1 MYIEWLR
8 NSSWYVV
15 KCVLL
20 LQLIYKTTG
29 AGCSVD
35 HGSGM
40 NYPTTT
46 ASGTWTTRGGISSYG
61 WDSRQ
66 PIDPCSRCTNVPPP
80 LPGSQYTT
88 QSHDN
93 GMYSVNDRI
102 SVSGYMS
109 DNRVSVSGYMT
120 DNRGTAGMHGS
131 DNRYTGY
138 GSDNRGNGYGNDNR
152 GHTNN
157 RPNGYSSIGHVTGN
171 GYMPSSN
178 YAGNSHV
185 TDNHVQI
192 YNNHNV
198 DSQMKNPNYR
208 GNGYDNLSPEWERR
222 HNNKKVSVIS
232 GSSGYGSDIGSGSGG
247 NYGGVIGVG
256 GGYGEGTSGGGSYGH
271 GSGSAGNGGSGYYQG
286 VSYSVPNIP
295 DRHGTQMQSNYHRP
309 SNDRWN
315 IKGAYPVKVESGYW
329 QSQPPKDIG
338 WDEASKKV
346 GVIAGWIGGPQKYES
361 SKPSTA
367 YGSHQLNDKDDN
379 DYYNKGTGYENN
391 SDRKK
396 PYMGWGGSGSYEV
409 VKMNNGY
416 KYIDR
421 NSNSEYGSSYGN
433 GYGYGGQS
441 YNNKPSQ
448 DYGLKPMN
456 VDQGRPYDYGTLH
469 GHDKP
474 KNDYGKP
481 THNYGTTNS
490 QDYGTP
496 TTHDYGS
503 SPHIDLQST
512 PRPIGFEVTSPR
524 PPAWDSQKPGYPVI
538 ASRPTQHWGEN
549 SFGEQLSSVV
559 GGSMSYDRPGG
570 NSLSRPVDYGSSR
583 PDSYGAQR
591 PVDYGSSR
599 PDSYGTQRPVDY
611 GSSRPDSY
619 GSHRPV
625 DYGSSRPD
633 SYGTQRPENY
643 GSSRP
648 SGYGSSRPDGY
659 GSSRP
664 GSGGETSE
672 YVSFRPYA
680 GSMNNMV
687 SDYGSQKQEFDKF
700 SGYLDND
707 DGRPQMNNR
716 PGYNNERPYMNGN
729 EVYGSQQQTGSGY
742 GKGYAS
748 NWDYYSN
755 SMRGQSSNG
764 WNDQQREYLQR
775 RPDGDVL
782 QSGSSFRPS
791 ESTPLHYNGH
801 SGIGASTDNG
811 FLYRSPSTIIGSSTT
826 PMPTTNNS

>member
-1 MYIEWLR
+1 MYVKRLR
-8 NSSWYVV
+8 NSSCYVV
-15 KCVLL
+15 NCMLL
-20 LQLIYKTTG
+20 LQFIYKTTG
-29 AGCSVD
+29 AGCSMD

-109 DNRVSVSGYMT
+109 DNRVSVSGYMANNHGSAST
-120 DNRGTAGMHGS
+120 HGS
-131 DNRYTGY
+131 DNRYSGY

-152 GHTNN
+152 DHPNS
-157 RPNGYSSIGHVTGN
+157 RPNGYDSIGYVTSN
-171 GYMPSSN
+171 GYMSNSN

-192 YNNHNV
+192 YNTHNV
-198 DSQMKNPNYR
+198 DNKIKNPNYR

-222 HNNKKVSVIS
+222 HNNKKLSVIS
-232 GSSGYGSDIGSGSGG
+232 GSNSYGSGIGSGGS
-247 NYGGVIGVG
+247 YGGVIGGGNGYGDSISVG
-256 GGYGEGTSGGGSYGH
+256 GSYEHGTSGSGIGGI
-271 GSGSAGNGGSGYYQG
+271 GYYQG
-286 VSYSVPNIP
+286 MSYPVPNIP
-295 DRHGTQMQSNYHRP
+295 DSHKTHVQSNYHKP
-309 SNDRWN
+309 SNDRWG
-315 IKGAYPVKVESGYW
+315 IKGAHPVKVESGYW

-338 WDEASKKV
+338 WDEASKKM
-346 GVIAGWIGGPQKYES
+346 GVIAGWIGGPKKYES
-361 SKPSTA
+361 SKPSIA
-367 YGSHQLNDKDDN
+367 YGSHQENDKDDN
-379 DYYNKGTGYENN
+379 DYYNKGTSYENN

-409 VKMNNGY
+409 IKMNNGY

-421 NSNSEYGSSYGN
+421 NSNSDYGISYGN
-433 GYGYGGQS
+433 GYKYGGQS

-456 VDQGRPYDYGTLH
+456 VDHGRPYDQSRPYSYGTLH
-469 GHDKP
+469 GYDKP
-474 KNDYGKP
+474 INDYGKL
-481 THNYGTTNS
+481 TLNYGNTNG
-490 QDYGTP
+490 QGYGTP

-512 PRPIGFEVTSPR
+512 SRPIGFVVTSPR
-524 PPAWDSQKPGYPVI
+524 PPVWDSQKPGYQMI

-549 SFGEQLSSVV
+549 SFDEQFNSVV
-559 GGSMSYDRPGG
+559 GGSMGYDRPGVNG
-570 NSLSRPVDYGSSR
+570 LARPADYGI
-583 PDSYGAQR
+583 
-591 PVDYGSSR
+591 SR

-611 GSSRPDSY
+611 GSSKPS
-619 GSHRPV
+619 
-625 DYGSSRPD
+625 
-633 SYGTQRPENY
+633 SYGTQGPEGNGSPRPENY

-648 SGYGSSRPDGY
+648 GEYGNSRPDVYGSSRP
-659 GSSRP
+659 SSER
-664 GSGGETSE
+664 ETSD
-672 YVSFRPYA
+672 YGSFRPYV

-700 SGYLDND
+700 SGYSDND
-707 DGRPQMNNR
+707 GGRPQR
-716 PGYNNERPYMNGN
+716 PGYNNERPFMDRN
-729 EVYGSQQQTGSGY
+729 EIYGSQQQTSSGY

-755 SMRGQSSNG
+755 SMRGQFNNG
-764 WNDQQREYLQR
+764 WNDQQQGYLQR